1 MSHTAGSK
9 AHDGKYKYM
18 AFLQQRLETK
28 GNLKNSGI
36 EFFKLSAAA
45 LVGAGIGSAVGR
57 PSILVS
63 IPTIIAGKYYDS
75 DLVTAAGIGMMTG
88 GTLSKNGLNGTEA
101 NGLEGAKERVKA
113 FGQDLKERLYLNKIK
128 AMLSKA
134 KTKSEGTNGTDGT
147 DGTDGMEGT
156 EGLDR
161 VSYFEPSGNLEVG
174 SLENMEREIER
185 QAQIMETKQFA
196 GYEDLSF
203 KPPINY

>member
-1 MSHTAGSK
+1 MNQTAATK

-45 LVGAGIGSAVGR
+45 LVGAGIGSAIGK

-75 DLVTAAGIGMMTG
+75 DAITAAGLGMMTG
-88 GTLSKNGLNGTEA
+88 GTLSKNGLNGTEVSS
-101 NGLEGAKERVKA
+101 LDGAKERVKA
-113 FGQDLKERLYLNKIK
+113 FGQDLKERLYINKIK
-128 AMLSKA
+128 TMLSKG
-134 KTKSEGTNGTDGT
+134 KTKPEGANGTDGTAGTDGT
-147 DGTDGMEGT
+147 DG
-156 EGLDR
+156 LDNI
-161 VSYFEPSGNLEVG
+161 SYFNPSGNLEVG
-174 SLENMEREIER
+174 SLANIELEIER
-185 QAQIMETKQFA
+185 QARLIQSKQFE